1 MSRPSFFT
9 RSSRDSSPL
18 LPQHKGSV
26 SLQNLSA
33 RETAASSNRTASPS
47 PPPSFYR
54 DQNDSEDHTR
64 IYSPSPSP
72 SLTKSRR
79 IQFAAPPPPIASS
92 VILTPGQ
99 YPRPPKDGVEA
110 SIVGL
115 RSASPRIRRGSGGG
129 VLDPLLVLER
139 REKAI
144 HNDLQLL
151 LDAQSTGLVQGFGGE
166 GGGKEGSSD
175 AGSSTP
181 TMRSGSRKER
191 GGVVP
196 VRQPKRRVVGLR
208 GARRGL
214 LCDMGE
220 LVAVKAEETNVLNSD
235 ISRREEILGRVNTWE
250 KRIEG
255 VRSQLSGYSG
265 PGGSDSGDGEGG
277 GEEAMELAE
286 LRTEERAVENEIREM
301 EDRLA
306 QMRARKRWLG
316 ERINEGVNRRE
327 ARLSSYRGALRE
339 VESEV
344 KEFLARP
351 PIPVSV
357 VMNGQEGF
365 TTLPAHRR
373 TLEMAKDWWNKEIS
387 HLQTRKAAV
396 EKEKSALEE
405 GVQMWEDSIQVVTEF
420 EDDLRL
426 QMASDE
432 VQDAEMLRN
441 QISKMRTV
449 IEKLEETLKVAE
461 DRGWNLLICAVGAEL
476 EAFKEGYNI
485 LKSALET
492 FESTNGQRNDMG
504 GVDGVDDRNAST
516 NGLEEL
522 NGELERS
529 SEREDSEDDGPDLAE
544 LLVDRGDHDD
554 S

>member
-1 MSRPSFFT
+1 
-9 RSSRDSSPL
+9 
-18 LPQHKGSV
+18 
-26 SLQNLSA
+26 
-33 RETAASSNRTASPS
+33 
-47 PPPSFYR
+47 
-54 DQNDSEDHTR
+54 
-64 IYSPSPSP
+64 
-72 SLTKSRR
+72 
-79 IQFAAPPPPIASS
+79 
-92 VILTPGQ
+92 
-99 YPRPPKDGVEA
+99 VEA

-115 RSASPRIRRGSGGG
+115 QSASPRIRRGSGGG
-129 VLDPLLVLER
+129 ILDPLLVLER

-166 GGGKEGSSD
+166 GGGKEGCSD

-214 LCDMGE
+214 LRDMGG

-235 ISRREEILGRVNTWE
+235 ISRREEALGRVNTWE

-255 VRSQLSGYSG
+255 VRSQLSGYNG
-265 PGGSDSGDGEGG
+265 PGGSDSGEGEGG

-365 TTLPAHRR
+365 TTLLAHRR

-396 EKEKSALEE
+396 EKEKSALEK

-449 IEKLEETLKVAE
+449 IEKLEETWKVAE

-476 EAFKEGYNI
+476 EAFKEGYSI
-485 LKSALET
+485 LKGALGT
-492 FESTNGQRNDMG
+492 FESTNGQRNDIN